1 MCLNLVYLMWFHS
14 PKLHF
19 FSIDQHVVNSS
30 KPTHQFP
37 FSLCNTLSMSV
48 ASLFNWGLL
57 QSSSGGGN
65 FICMCSALLSIC
77 WVGYVLT
84 NCLTDCISG
93 TFMPPLS
100 TSPFNPFKGDESN
113 PPPPPPGPSYPGG
126 RFLLVKCWCSPTC
139 PAISE
144 NLLEVEF
151 CISCCILASNTALT
165 NQS

>member
-1 MCLNLVYLMWFHS
+1 MCLNLVYLTWFHS

-37 FSLCNTLSMSV
+37 FSLCNMLSMPV
-48 ASLFNWGLL
+48 ASLFNWGSL

-65 FICMCSALLSIC
+65 FICTCSALLSIC
-77 WVGYVLT
+77 WVEYVLT
-84 NCLTDCISG
+84 NCLTNCISG
-93 TFMPPLS
+93 TFMLPLS
-100 TSPFNPFKGDESN
+100 TSPFDPFKGDESN
-113 PPPPPPGPSYPGG
+113 LHPPPGPSYPGR
-126 RFLLVKCWCSPTC
+126 RFLLVKCWCSPIC

-151 CISCCILASNTALT
+151 CISCCILASNTAIT
-165 NQS
+165 DQS